1 MAWWMCLRERPP
13 WLGWSLIGWKS
24 LVAMTT
30 RSRGGPNSRNARPS
44 TSSLAPSEYMSAVS
58 KKLMPSSRA
67 RRINGRL
74 SSSSR
79 THSRQRFE
87 P

>member
-1 MAWWMCLRERPP
+1 MAL
-13 WLGWSLIGWKS
+13 KT

-30 RSRGGPNSRNARPS
+30 RSRATPKRFKARPRI
-44 TSSLAPSEYMSAVS
+44 SSLTPSEYMSAVS
-58 KKLMPSSRA
+58 KKLIPASRA
-67 RRINGRL
+67 RWMNGRL

-79 THSRQRFE
+79 THSRHFFD